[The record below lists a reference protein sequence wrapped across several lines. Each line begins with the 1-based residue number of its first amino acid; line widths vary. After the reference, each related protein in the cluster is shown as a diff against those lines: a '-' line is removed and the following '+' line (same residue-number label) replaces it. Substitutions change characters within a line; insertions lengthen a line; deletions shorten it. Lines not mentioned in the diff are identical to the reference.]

1 MAHKALTVNR
11 VDLKEN
17 VAWIQFPSGEYSRH
31 IPHLDRNTLI
41 RIAKIVGH
49 RFIGK
54 TPLSYTSN
62 ELIRI
67 IRDIA
72 AAIPEGNQTMF
83 DATSPRPNIPSPAS
97 AGASVP
103 AARVDTADSHTT
115 IEGAIASVVADAI
128 RNAGGSTGGSNQ
140 SITDLAN
147 RVTMVSDALRDDYI
161 ARFENRDSLL
171 QEIVKQL
178 TVAIEDSKPKNII
191 VTHPEKPTVIITKP
205 THMVFPKV
213 LRALKA
219 GENVWMTG
227 MAGVGKT
234 TIGIQCAEALGVS
247 FEGESFC
254 GQSSKSDMKGFKTAN
269 GVYES
274 VAFRKQYEEGG
285 VYLLDE
291 VDGANPNILLVLNSA
306 LSNGYIGF
314 PDKRVMKHPEFY
326 AIAAANT
333 WGNGATS
340 TYVGRQVIDEATLDR
355 FSMVHVPLDEVL
367 ERDVTH
373 MVGLDAET
381 CERWLSVVR
390 RVRHNVESHG
400 LKVSI
405 SPRASVS
412 GAKLLHAGFE
422 FKDAIAMRLTK
433 GSSPEIVSKMMQD
446 VIY

>member
-11 VDLKEN
+11 VDLKEML
-17 VAWIQFPSGEYSRH
+17 AWVQFPSGEYSRQ
-31 IPHLDRNTLI
+31 ILHLDRNTLI
-41 RIAKIVGH
+41 KIAKIVGH

-54 TPLSYTSN
+54 TPLSYTTN
-62 ELIRI
+62 ELTRI
-67 IRDIA
+67 IREIA
-72 AAIPEGNQTMF
+72 TAIPEGNQTMF
-83 DATSPRPNIPSPAS
+83 DAATPRPNIPMPSTTPTTT
-97 AGASVP
+97 G
-103 AARVDTADSHTT
+103 SHTT

-128 RNAGGSTGGSNQ
+128 RNAGGSTSTHTN
-140 SITDLAN
+140 DALAN
-147 RVTMVSDALRDDYI
+147 RINDLTDNMRSEYVKGFETRDA
-161 ARFENRDSLL
+161 LL

-178 TVAIEDSKPKNII
+178 TVAIEDSKPKQII
-191 VTHPEKPTVIITKP
+191 VQHPEKPTVIITKP

-234 TIGIQCAEALGVS
+234 TIGMQCAEALGVS

-314 PDKRVMKHPEFY
+314 PDKRVVKHPEFY

-355 FSMVHVPLDEVL
+355 FSMIHVPLDEVL

-381 CERWLSVVR
+381 CDRWLSVVR

-412 GAKLLHAGFE
+412 GAKLLHAGFD

-446 VIY
+446 VVY

>member
-11 VDLKEN
+11 VDLKEML
-17 VAWIQFPSGEYSRH
+17 AWVQFPSGEYSRH

-54 TPLSYTSN
+54 TPLSYTTN

-83 DATSPRPNIPSPAS
+83 DAANTTPTPRPTSTPAT
-97 AGASVP
+97 AV
-103 AARVDTADSHTT
+103 RVDTVGSHTT

-128 RNAGGSTGGSNQ
+128 RNAGGSTSTHTN
-140 SITDLAN
+140 DALAN
-147 RVTMVSDALRDDYI
+147 RINDLTDGMRSEYVKGFETRDA
-161 ARFENRDSLL
+161 LL

-178 TVAIEDSKPKNII
+178 TTAIDDSKPKNII

-205 THMVFPKV
+205 THKVFPKV

-234 TIGIQCAEALGVS
+234 TIGMQCAEALGVS

-254 GQSSKSDMKGFKTAN
+254 GQSSKSDMKGFKTAT

-314 PDKRVMKHPEFY
+314 PDKRVVKHPDFY

-355 FSMVHVPLDEVL
+355 FSMVHVQLDEQL
-367 ERDVTH
+367 EQDVTY
-373 MVGLDAET
+373 MTGLPKDE
-381 CERWLSVVR
+381 CDRWLRIVRQVR
-390 RVRHNVESHG
+390 RNAESHG
-400 LKVSI
+400 LKVSV
-405 SPRASVS
+405 SPRAAIS
-412 GAKLLHAGFE
+412 GAKLLHAGFT
-422 FKDAIAMRLTK
+422 FKDAVEMRLTK
-433 GSSPEIVSKMMQD
+433 GSSPEITSKMMQD

>member
-1 MAHKALTVNR
+1 MAHKALAVNR
-11 VDLKEN
+11 VDLKEMS
-17 VAWIQFPSGEYSRH
+17 AWIQFPSGEYSRH

-54 TPLSYTSN
+54 TPLSYTTN

-83 DATSPRPNIPSPAS
+83 DATTPRPNIPMPPTTSTTPTT
-97 AGASVP
+97 AG
-103 AARVDTADSHTT
+103 SHTT

-128 RNAGGSTGGSNQ
+128 RNAGGSTGVPSQ

-161 ARFENRDSLL
+161 ARFENRDLLL

-178 TVAIEDSKPKNII
+178 TVAIDDSKPKHII
-191 VTHPEKPTVIITKP
+191 VPHPEKPTVIITKP
-205 THMVFPKV
+205 THKVFPKV

-234 TIGIQCAEALGVS
+234 TIGMQCAEALGVS

-355 FSMVHVPLDEVL
+355 FSMVHVQLDEQL
-367 ERDVTH
+367 EQDVTY
-373 MVGLDAET
+373 MTGLPQDE
-381 CERWLSVVR
+381 CDRWLRIVRQVR
-390 RVRHNVESHG
+390 RNAESHG
-400 LKVSI
+400 LKVSV
-405 SPRASVS
+405 SPRAAIS
-412 GAKLLHAGFE
+412 GAKLLHAGFT
-422 FKDAIAMRLTK
+422 FKDAVEMRLTK

-446 VIY
+446 VVY